1 MAYYSLRPH
10 GGGPAAPAP
19 QAGCPAP
26 CCTKSPVIESRWE
39 STSLALAGK
48 LRPRR
53 LTSPSQKGGGAKR
66 PAVPGGQS
74 TCMHWPQ
81 CTNAASSG
89 SRGLAPPQLP
99 CPPRPFLSLSRFL
112 KLAPR
117 PVPPAHSSL
126 SRIPHLLLETPPGIV
141 SRSRWATPVDE
152 TQAGGMEELSPH
164 LLNRAPRP
172 PHHELCR
179 CPRPLPQGLPRA
191 PPHHTHT
198 RTHSRHTSGHT
209 MCDWVAVLAVHQRVL
224 AAWTTTATQW
234 HGRAAAIRSSHAARR
249 ASSAAPRE
257 SGPQRAR
264 MPRNPC
270 QQRGPARQTRDSP
283 ACRGSATSASSPPP
297 RRGMA
302 GGRVRLWVAIIA
314 RRCERVSE

>member
-1 MAYYSLRPH
+1 MEKQMAYYSLRPH

-53 LTSPSQKGGGAKR
+53 LTPPHKKG
-66 PAVPGGQS
+66 AVPSDQ
-74 TCMHWPQ
+74 
-81 CTNAASSG
+81 
-89 SRGLAPPQLP
+89 P
-99 CPPRPFLSLSRFL
+99 CPGARAHACTGPS
-112 KLAPR
+112 APTQHHQAAGAWR
-117 PVPPAHSSL
+117 HHSCPVPPAHSSL

-209 MCDWVAVLAVHQRVL
+209 MCDWAAVLAVHQRVL

-249 ASSAAPRE
+249 ASSAAPRD

-270 QQRGPARQTRDSP
+270 QQRGMAHAPH
-283 ACRGSATSASSPPP
+283 GS
-297 RRGMA
+297 
-302 GGRVRLWVAIIA
+302 I
-314 RRCERVSE
+314 